1 MKKELQETKKQ
12 SKFELEMD
20 IEKDNKDKYIE

>member
-12 SKFELEMD
+12 SKVELEMD
-20 IEKDNKDKYIE
+20 IEKDNKDKDIE

>member
-20 IEKDNKDKYIE
+20 IEKDNKDKDIE

>member
-12 SKFELEMD
+12 RKVELEMD
-20 IEKDNKDKYIE
+20 IEKDNKDNHIE

>member
-12 SKFELEMD
+12 RKVEYEMD
-20 IEKDNKDKYIE
+20 IEKDNKDKDIE